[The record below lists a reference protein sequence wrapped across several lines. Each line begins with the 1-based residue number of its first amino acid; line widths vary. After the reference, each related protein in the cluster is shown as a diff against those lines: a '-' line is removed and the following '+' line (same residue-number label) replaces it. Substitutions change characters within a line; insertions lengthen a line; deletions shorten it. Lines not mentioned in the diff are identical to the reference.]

1 MGRASGCPAPA
12 LRCAGEV
19 YSVGFGGRAVSL
31 GVVSPHPIQIS
42 CAVLCYTILYYTN
55 TVCSFTYTHNVAK
68 VTNRR
73 YRYISNNATSD
84 VNLDVDVDVDIDDG
98 MRIRKLDIYMGYTED
113 ILKLCARIADL
124 PTLDRAGLDV
134 EVANMYVVLILP
146 QSSVLLRSNTTYYM
160 LSSWSLETR
169 DHSDTDDNVII
180 ATTPSKS
187 GPQPRHRNPTSCHA
201 DSPREPGPVCRPW
214 LNVSATRRISIY
226 IPCWSE
232 YRSSHSHSHSHSSRP
247 IPRV

>member
-1 MGRASGCPAPA
+1 M
-12 LRCAGEV
+12 
-19 YSVGFGGRAVSL
+19 
-31 GVVSPHPIQIS
+31 
-42 CAVLCYTILYYTN
+42 
-55 TVCSFTYTHNVAK
+55 CSFTYTHNVAK

-73 YRYISNNATSD
+73 YRHISNNATSD
-84 VNLDVDVDVDIDDG
+84 VNVDVDVDVDIDV
-98 MRIRKLDIYMGYTED
+98 MRIRKLDIYIGYTED

-160 LSSWSLETR
+160 PSGQSLETR

-180 ATTPSKS
+180 ATTPSKP

-201 DSPREPGPVCRPW
+201 GSPREPGPVCRPW

-232 YRSSHSHSHSHSSRP
+232 YRSSHSHSSRP